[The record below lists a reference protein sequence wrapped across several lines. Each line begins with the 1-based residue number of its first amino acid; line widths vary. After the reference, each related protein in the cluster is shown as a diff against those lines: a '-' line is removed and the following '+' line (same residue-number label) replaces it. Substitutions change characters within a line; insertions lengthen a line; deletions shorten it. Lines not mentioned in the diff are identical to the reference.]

1 MAGLV
6 VPPSPGGEGSKA
18 LPPLRQDLAL
28 YPGEPEADGS
38 PTWTLHDPAA
48 NRFYRIGWVAFE
60 ILSRWGLG
68 SPAQV
73 ARAVRAQTTL
83 QADAD
88 DVLGLTDMLL
98 HSHLCEA
105 STADDSRRLL
115 SEHQAGRRHWAKWLL
130 EHYLF
135 FRVPLWRPMRL
146 LRALTPWVGWVYT
159 RGFLLVLAGLL
170 PVGLFLVSRQWDG
183 FVDSFKAF
191 DHWSGFIGLGLA
203 LSFSKVLHE
212 FGHALTAARHGC
224 KVPSMGV
231 AFLVMW
237 PVLYTDVNEAWK
249 LPARRQRL
257 RIAGAGI
264 ATELALAVLATFA
277 WSFLPE
283 GPLKVAAF
291 MLATSTW
298 LITLAINAS
307 PFMRFDGYFLLCDWL
322 GIDNLH
328 ARSFAFG
335 RWWLRET
342 LFALG
347 APSPE
352 VATPGR
358 RRFLVAFA
366 FATWAYRLVLFL
378 GIALLVYHFFFKLL
392 GILLMLV
399 ELGWFIARPVALE
412 AAVWWKLR
420 KAIMKHPRSWAT
432 LAVFVL
438 LAAAFALPLQTT
450 VRAPAMLTLEARQA
464 IYAPLAGVAQAP
476 LPVVGQTLRQ
486 GETLFRLRSPDID
499 FQLAHARLREQP
511 LRWQQE
517 RQALDESLR
526 REGGVIGKRQQEA
539 AGSIQAWSRERDRLA
554 INSPLDGVVLEV
566 NDQLNVGGWVSA
578 DEWLAFVGQP
588 RGARVEAY
596 VEEADLARLRP
607 DAPARFVPE
616 TGEWPLF
623 QCRLAAID
631 RSNVAVLEHP
641 ALAVPHGGPLA
652 VKGNDRA
659 GLVPAGSH
667 FRARFDRCD
676 PAAAPPREL
685 RGTLHIE
692 AEQASLAA
700 RWWRGARAVLLREA
714 GF

>member
-1 MAGLV
+1 M
-6 VPPSPGGEGSKA
+6 A

-28 YPGEPEADGS
+28 YPGEPDPDGS

-48 NRFYRIGWVAFE
+48 NRFYRIGWAAYE
-60 ILSRWGLG
+60 ILSRWSLG
-68 SPAQV
+68 SPQRVAQ
-73 ARAVRAQTTL
+73 AVRAETTL

-88 DVLGLTDMLL
+88 DVLGLAEMLR
-98 HSHLCEA
+98 HSHL
-105 STADDSRRLL
+105 STATTAADSRRLV
-115 SEHQAGRRHWAKWLL
+115 QAHDEGRRHWAQWLL
-130 EHYLF
+130 HHYLF

-146 LRALTPWVGWVYT
+146 LRALTPWVGWAYT
-159 RGFLLVLAGLL
+159 RGFRLGLALLLLA
-170 PVGLFLVSRQWDG
+170 GLFLVSRRWDG
-183 FVDSFKAF
+183 FIHSFSAF

-212 FGHALTAARHGC
+212 FGHALTATRYGC

-249 LPARRQRL
+249 LPSRHLRL

-264 ATELALAVLATFA
+264 ATELALAVLATFV
-277 WSFLPE
+277 WNFLPE
-283 GPLKVAAF
+283 GPLKAAAF

-335 RWWLRET
+335 RWWLRER

-347 APSPE
+347 APPPE
-352 VATPGR
+352 TAARGR

-366 FATWAYRLVLFL
+366 FATWTYRLVLFL
-378 GIALLVYHFFFKLL
+378 GIALLVYHFFFKAL
-392 GILLMLV
+392 GIFLLLV
-399 ELGWFIARPVALE
+399 ELGWFIARPLALE
-412 AAVWWKLR
+412 VRVWWKSR
-420 KAIMKHPRSWAT
+420 EAIMKHPRSWAT
-432 LAVFVL
+432 LALVSA
-438 LAAAFALPLQTT
+438 LAALFALPVQTT
-450 VRAPAMLTLEARQA
+450 VQAPAMLTLEARQA
-464 IYAPLAGVAQAP
+464 IHAPLAGMLQAP
-476 LPVVGQTLRQ
+476 PPAAGQSVRR

-499 FQLAHARLREQP
+499 FQLSHARLLEQP

-517 RQALDESLR
+517 RQALDEALR
-526 REGGVIGKRQQEA
+526 RQGGVIAKRQQEA
-539 AGSIQAWSRERDRLA
+539 AGSIQAWSREQDRLA
-554 INSPLDGVVLEV
+554 INAPLDGVVLEV
-566 NDQLNVGGWVSA
+566 NDQLNVGGWVA
-578 DEWLAFVGQP
+578 AEEWLAFVGQP

-596 VEEADLARLRP
+596 VDEADLERLRP

-616 TGEWPLF
+616 TPEWPVFRCL
-623 QCRLAAID
+623 LAGID
-631 RSNVAVLEHP
+631 RSNVDVLEHP
-641 ALAVPHGGPLA
+641 ALAVPHGGTLA
-652 VKGNDRA
+652 VKGGGNA
-659 GLVPAGSH
+659 APVLAGSR
-667 FRARFDRCD
+667 FRVRLDRCGPD
-676 PAAAPPREL
+676 RAPPREL

-692 AEQASLAA
+692 AERASLLA
-700 RWWRGARAVLLREA
+700 RWLRAAQAVLRREA

>member
-6 VPPSPGGEGSKA
+6 S

-48 NRFYRIGWVAFE
+48 NRFYRIGWAAFE

-68 SPAQV
+68 SPARV
-73 ARAVRAQTTL
+73 AQAVNAETTL
-83 QADAD
+83 EASAD
-88 DVLGLTDMLL
+88 DVLGLAEMLAR
-98 HSHLCEA
+98 SHLSEA
-105 STADDSRRLL
+105 STANDSRRLL
-115 SEHQAGRRHWAKWLL
+115 DAHQAGRRHWAKWLL

-146 LRALTPWVGWVYT
+146 LRALTPWVGWAYT
-159 RGFLLVLAGLL
+159 RGFFLVLAGLL
-170 PVGLFLVSRQWDG
+170 LAGLFLVSRQWDG
-183 FVDSFKAF
+183 FVDSFQAF

-212 FGHALTAARHGC
+212 FGHALTATRYGC

-264 ATELALAVLATFA
+264 ATELGLAVLATFL

-283 GPLKVAAF
+283 GPAKVAAF

-328 ARSFAFG
+328 ARAFAFG

-347 APSPE
+347 APPPE
-352 VATPGR
+352 AASPGR
-358 RRFLVAFA
+358 QRFLVAFA
-366 FATWAYRLVLFL
+366 YATWAYRLVLFL

-392 GILLMLV
+392 GLFLMLV
-399 ELGWFIARPVALE
+399 ELGWFIARPVARE
-412 AAVWWKLR
+412 GGVWWKQR
-420 KAIMKHPRSWAT
+420 KAIMKHPRSWAS
-432 LAVFVL
+432 LALFAA
-438 LAAAFALPLQTT
+438 LAAALALPLQTT
-450 VRAPAMLTLEARQA
+450 LQAPAMLTLAARQA
-464 IYAPLAGVAQAP
+464 IHAPVAGVLQAP
-476 LPVVGQTLRQ
+476 LPQVGQALRQ
-486 GETLFRLRSPDID
+486 GEALFRLRSPDID
-499 FQLAHARLREQP
+499 FQLAHARLREAP

-526 REGGVIGKRQQEA
+526 RQGGVIGKRQQEA
-539 AGSIQAWSRERDRLA
+539 AGSIQAWSREQDRLA
-554 INSPLDGVVLEV
+554 INAPLNGVVLEV
-566 NDQLNVGGWVSA
+566 NDQLNVGGWVAA

-588 RGARVEAY
+588 RGVRVEAY
-596 VEEADLARLRP
+596 VEEADLERLRP

-616 TGEWPLF
+616 TPEWPLF
-623 QCRLAAID
+623 QCRLAGID
-631 RSNVAVLEHP
+631 RSNAAVLEHP
-641 ALAVPHGGPLA
+641 ALAVPHGGTLA
-652 VKGNDRA
+652 VKGRGRE
-659 GLVPAGSH
+659 GLIPATSH
-667 FRARFDRCD
+667 FRVRFDRCD
-676 PAAAPPREL
+676 PAVAPPREL

-692 AEQASLAA
+692 AERASLLA
-700 RWWRGARAVLLREA
+700 RWLRAAQAVLLREA